1 MPFQFTVRTDKDT
14 HFTGAIAQN
23 AKEDENV
30 VLPGAMSGVNGNARN
45 MVRSLMLQSDE
56 NLAWEVAF
64 WSKDSFED
72 TSDMDADA
80 FRSRWSFVVADGVQ
94 YGGTG
99 QYYYYIDGLNI
110 PYQDED
116 NSGELHISLVNRSS
130 SGKSSGS
137 SGEVIIAITMQQ
149 VGPEGGIQ

>member
-1 MPFQFTVRTDKDT
+1 
-14 HFTGAIAQN
+14 
-23 AKEDENV
+23 
-30 VLPGAMSGVNGNARN
+30 
-45 MVRSLMLQSDE
+45 MLQSDE
-56 NLAWEVAF
+56 NLGWEVAF

-80 FRSRWSFVVADGVQ
+80 FRSRWSFVVAAGVQ

-137 SGEVIIAITMQQ
+137 SGEVIIAITMQP